1 MNLGLDGIFRPGS
14 FPGSAAFEKR
24 RVYLKISL
32 FDLWQPAGYPLRL
45 CMKIVVCDPIS
56 PKGIA
61 LLQQRPEF
69 QVTVLPKRL
78 AETELLSVVSDA
90 VALVVRSETKVTRKV
105 IESAP
110 KLRVV
115 GRAGVGVD
123 NVDIQAATDHGTVVM
138 NTPGGNTVTTAE
150 LTFAMLLSLARKVPQ
165 AHATMVAGKWDRK
178 LFQGTEL
185 AGKTLGVLGMGRI
198 GTEVAKRA
206 IAFGMRVI
214 AYDPYLT
221 EDRARAIGA
230 GFADSVDQVYFA
242 ADFITVH
249 MPVTSETR
257 NMLNAAAFAKMKPG
271 VKIVNCARGEIIA
284 GNDLIAALDSGKVAG
299 AALDVFAVEPLPA
312 DHPFRK
318 HPNLILTPHLGAS
331 TEEAQEKCGIEVA
344 EVIAGY
350 LLTGEVRNAVNLP
363 YLDAKTYEQVK
374 PYLPLGEALG
384 KLLAQLS
391 PSGADRLYIT
401 YGGHAQQLPNADPV
415 TRSVLMGF
423 LSNGKL
429 KDVNNVNVRSAAA
442 SVGLTVEEKKSDEPV
457 TFNEWVHVQV
467 FSGQNKLISAGG
479 TFFGS
484 PNNPRIVR
492 LFSTPVEIPI
502 SGTLLMLNNKDRP
515 GIVGHLGTLLAKY
528 KVNIA
533 NMSLSRDTAGGLA
546 LTVLN
551 LDSAPPAEVLAEL
564 EKDPDISNVKV
575 IKL

>member
-1 MNLGLDGIFRPGS
+1 
-14 FPGSAAFEKR
+14 
-24 RVYLKISL
+24 
-32 FDLWQPAGYPLRL
+32 
-45 CMKIVVCDPIS
+45 MKIIVCDPIS

-61 LLQQRPEF
+61 LLQSRPEF
-69 QVTVLPKRL
+69 QVVVLPKRL
-78 AETELLSVVSDA
+78 PEAELIPLVADA
-90 VALVVRSETKVTRKV
+90 TALVVRSETKVTKN
-105 IESAP
+105 IIAAA
-110 KLRVV
+110 KQLRVV

-123 NVDIQAATDHGTVVM
+123 NVDIEAATQNGTVVM

-150 LTFAMLLSLARKVPQ
+150 LTFTMLLSLARKVPQ

-178 LFQGTEL
+178 LFQGVEL
-185 AGKTLGVLGMGRI
+185 QGKTLGILGMGRI

-221 EDRARAIGA
+221 EERAKAIGA
-230 GFADSVDQVYFA
+230 EFAASLDDVYLN

-249 MPVTSETR
+249 MPVTKETKE
-257 NMLNAAAFAKMKPG
+257 MLNAAAFAKMKPG
-271 VKIVNCARGEIIA
+271 VKIVNCARGEIISET
-284 GNDLIAALDSGKVAG
+284 DLIAALESGKVAG

-312 DHPFRK
+312 DHPYRK
-318 HPNLILTPHLGAS
+318 QPNLILTPHLGAS

-384 KLLAQLS
+384 KLLSQLS
-391 PSGADRLYIT
+391 PATADRIYIT
-401 YGGHAQQLPNADPV
+401 FGGNAKNLPNTDPV
-415 TRSVLMGF
+415 TRAILQGF
-423 LSNGKL
+423 LASSNL

-442 SVGLTVEEKKSDEPV
+442 SIGITVEEKKSDEPV
-457 TFNEWVHVQV
+457 TFNEWVHVQL
-467 FSGQNKLISAGG
+467 FSGAKKLISAGG

-492 LFSTPVEIPI
+492 LFSQSVEIPVT
-502 SGTLLMLNNKDRP
+502 GTLLLLNNSDKP
-515 GIVGHLGTLLAKY
+515 GIVGHLGTLLGKH

-533 NMSLSRDTAGGLA
+533 SMSLGRDTVGGLA
-546 LTVLN
+546 LTVLS
-551 LDSAPPAEVLAEL
+551 LDSVPPQALLDEL
-564 EKDPDISNVKV
+564 KKDTDISNVKV
-575 IKL
+575 VTL